1 MPCVLENALSNK
13 DIKGKEFFPLTIAS
27 IMEDEVIDIDDDDVL
42 DIKTNTEPEI
52 LTKEISKDESES
64 TVEVKK
70 LEEIDLEINLES
82 TQFET
87 KLEESDTE
95 TVSNPSSNGTDVPQD
110 LEQENGELDRKPL
123 TITIETGEKLSLKVL
138 IKSLLRKETRP
149 HIFLILISAVPLHI
163 VSANKSLAGLTSM
176 VYVSLALSYLLVAL
190 LSNKEIFR
198 KLVIAD
204 LQIDQLQKNKI
215 QGLKVYPRLL
225 ATPLI
230 IAVGLFFVMSSLF
243 GGDTSFEFIGDL
255 MPQALASLFLLWAI
269 AQSRSFRTTA
279 ISFLESRRNKFTTA
293 KKANTSAGYFVVQTS
308 VTILGLGLLYLF
320 RSIESNFEMSLMSV
334 ILRDWVFLVG
344 LELICIV
351 SIVSTRNLISAF
363 EDDIS
368 KKISIRWI
376 LFCNLF
382 VMWHAMTIY
391 RKMVIEST
399 TGFGSLIEEVIL
411 MLFTVI
417 LAIWA
422 LTSSQTKSDFPVINK
437 NNAIFVGISFGFA
450 YAGSVAMLT
459 SALDGIIEVISA
471 GHAIAALALLILQR
485 STIKRS
491 LANQK
496 SESRIQELVSIESK
510 IEGNSGTQA

>member
-1 MPCVLENALSNK
+1 
-13 DIKGKEFFPLTIAS
+13 
-27 IMEDEVIDIDDDDVL
+27 MEDEVIDIDDDDDVL
-42 DIKTNTEPEI
+42 DTKTNTEPEI
-52 LTKEISKDESES
+52 PTNEISKDESES

-82 TQFET
+82 TQIEN
-87 KLEESDTE
+87 KQEVSDTE
-95 TVSNPSSNGTDVPQD
+95 TVSNPSTNGTDVAQD
-110 LEQENGELDRKPL
+110 LEQENGYLDSKPL

-149 HIFLILISAVPLHI
+149 HIFLILVLAIPLHI
-163 VSANKSLAGLTSM
+163 VSADKSLARLTSM

-190 LSNKEIFR
+190 LSNREIFR
-198 KLVIAD
+198 KFVIAD
-204 LQIDQLQKNKI
+204 LQIDQLQQNKI
-215 QGLKVYPRLL
+215 RGLKVYPRLL

-293 KKANTSAGYFVVQTS
+293 KKANTSAGYFVVHTS
-308 VTILGLGLLYLF
+308 VTILGIGLLYLF

-351 SIVSTRNLISAF
+351 SIVSTRDLISNF

-376 LFCNLF
+376 LFCTLF
-382 VMWHAMTIY
+382 VMWHALTIY

-411 MLFTVI
+411 MLLTVI

-510 IEGNSGTQA
+510 IEGNAEAQA

>member
-1 MPCVLENALSNK
+1 
-13 DIKGKEFFPLTIAS
+13 
-27 IMEDEVIDIDDDDVL
+27 MEDEVIDIDDDDIL
-42 DIKTNTEPEI
+42 DTKTINEPEN
-52 LTKEISKDESES
+52 LTKEIAIDDSES
-64 TVEVKK
+64 SVEVNQI
-70 LEEIDLEINLES
+70 EASDIDNNLES
-82 TQFET
+82 TQFWN
-87 KLEESDTE
+87 KQEESDAD
-95 TVSNPSSNGTDVPQD
+95 SGSYPSSNGTDEAKD
-110 LEQENGELDRKPL
+110 LELENGVLDSKPL

-149 HIFLILISAVPLHI
+149 HIFLILILAVPLHI
-163 VSANKSLAGLTSM
+163 VSADKSLARITSM
-176 VYVSLALSYLLVAL
+176 VYLSLALSYLLVAL
-190 LSNKEIFR
+190 LSNREIFR

-204 LQIDQLQKNKI
+204 LQIDQLQQSKI

-230 IAVGLFFVMSSLF
+230 IAVGLFFVMSSFF
-243 GGDTSFEFIGDL
+243 GGDTSLEFIGDL
-255 MPQALASLFLLWAI
+255 MPQALASLFLLWAV

-279 ISFLESRRNKFTTA
+279 VSFLESRRDKFTTA
-293 KKANTSAGYFVVQTS
+293 KEANTSAGYFVVHTS

-334 ILRDWVFLVG
+334 ILRDWVFLVA

-351 SIVSTRNLISAF
+351 SIASTRDLISDF
-363 EDDIS
+363 EDEIS

-376 LFCNLF
+376 LFCSLF

-399 TGFGSLIEEVIL
+399 TGIGSLIEEVIL

-437 NNAIFVGISFGFA
+437 NNAIFIGLSFGFA

-471 GHAIAALALLILQR
+471 GHAIAAITLLVLQR
-485 STIKRS
+485 STIKRT
-491 LANQK
+491 LAHQR
-496 SESRIQELVSIESK
+496 SESRIQELVNIESQV
-510 IEGNSGTQA
+510 ETTTEAQA

>member
-1 MPCVLENALSNK
+1 
-13 DIKGKEFFPLTIAS
+13 
-27 IMEDEVIDIDDDDVL
+27 MEDEVIDIDDDDIP
-42 DIKTNTEPEI
+42 DTKTINGPEI
-52 LTKEISKDESES
+52 LTTEIAEDDSES
-64 TVEVKK
+64 SVEVNQI
-70 LEEIDLEINLES
+70 EVSNIENYLES
-82 TQFET
+82 TQLE
-87 KLEESDTE
+87 KKQEESNTE
-95 TVSNPSSNGTDVPQD
+95 TASNPSSNSTDVAQD
-110 LEQENGELDRKPL
+110 SEQENGDLDNKPL

-149 HIFLILISAVPLHI
+149 HIFLILMLAVPLHI
-163 VSANKSLAGLTSM
+163 VSADKSTARLTSM

-190 LSNKEIFR
+190 LSNKEIFK

-204 LQIDQLQKNKI
+204 LQSNQLQQNKI

-279 ISFLESRRNKFTTA
+279 ISFLESRRDKFKTA
-293 KKANTSAGYFVVQTS
+293 KKANTSAGYFVVHTS
-308 VTILGLGLLYLF
+308 VIILGLGLLYLF

-351 SIVSTRNLISAF
+351 SIVSTRDLISDF

-376 LFCNLF
+376 LFCSLF

-491 LANQK
+491 LTNQK

-510 IEGNSGTQA
+510 IERNAEAQA